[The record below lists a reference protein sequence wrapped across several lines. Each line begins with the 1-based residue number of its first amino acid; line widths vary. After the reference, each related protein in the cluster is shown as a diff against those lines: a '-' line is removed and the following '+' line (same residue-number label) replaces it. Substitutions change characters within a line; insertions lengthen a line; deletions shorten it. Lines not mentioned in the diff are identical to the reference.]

1 MHLLPTSEIRLDDGE
16 DAVDLALPPGDVVA
30 LSFAD
35 SDLSAL
41 AAALLPPPACGGEGR
56 GGGPESQS
64 AVMDR
69 LAERHCPPPQPSP
82 PQAGGGS
89 GGAPDLTVRLASL
102 RRLRHPLSVDLLIE
116 KTVAKSRFVL
126 VRCLGGL
133 DYWRYGIEQLSE
145 TCRTRG
151 IALAVLPG
159 DDRDDERLA
168 AYGTVPPACARAILG
183 YFHAGGGAENM
194 RRLLAMAAR
203 YLQRHRAPSSGPA
216 GHLLPRG
223 EKGETAPA
231 TPFSPCGRRWQR
243 EALTDEGAPCPDIPL
258 LPPLP
263 LPSLFALGAGAA
275 PMPWREA
282 LAALPD
288 RPFVPILVY
297 RSSVSAGDTA
307 MGEALAAALIASGQA
322 PLILALTSLKDPAVT
337 AELAALIAT
346 RRPTAIVTTTA
357 FSARE
362 GADFVLDGADCPVF
376 QAMPVGSAR
385 DAWAASPRGLSAT
398 DLAMQVALPEFDG
411 RLGTIPVAFKAE
423 ITDPETGLVTRRLVP
438 DADGIKALA
447 DFASGWI
454 ALASKPVA
462 ARRLALVMSDYP
474 ARGGRAGFAVGLDTP
489 TSVGAIQGL
498 LAEAGYDIPSR
509 HCERSEAIQGDVER
523 DGSGLLRYA
532 RNDGGALMAALTTG
546 PADLTLPLDAY
557 KAWLAT
563 IPTDAR
569 EALLTAHGAPESDPA
584 CVNGAFRFRVVH
596 DGALTIALQP
606 PRDATPDRKARYHDP
621 DAPPCHGYLAFYRA
635 MCETAG
641 IDALIHLGTHGT
653 TEWLPGKAV
662 ALSASCWPRLLTQ
675 GLPVVYPYVV
685 DDPGEAAPAKRR
697 LSAVTLGHLPPPL
710 AEIGASGETALLRDL
725 VEEFSQ
731 AQVLDPRRADI
742 VASEIRSRAQAS
754 GLAES
759 CGVTP
764 ELTMSEALTRLD
776 AHLCDIAE
784 LPFRD
789 GLHVF
794 GQSALDPVSAQAER
808 EGLLK
813 ALDGSFVPPGPAGSP
828 HRGRPDVLPT
838 GRNLSTLDPRAIPTR
853 AAARLGALAAQAV
866 IARHLQDEG
875 EPPRRI
881 VMDLWA
887 SPTLRSGGEDIAHA
901 LALMGAAPLWDDAS
915 TRVTGFAITPLPKL
929 AHPRVDV
936 TVRISGAFR
945 DTFPQ
950 QVALLDA
957 AARAV
962 AALDEPDDWNEPAA
976 ARRRGEAGAR
986 VFGAAPG
993 RYGAAVADRALDG
1006 DWSGRDEL
1014 GAGYLAASSHAYGGP
1029 EGAAQ
1034 ADDSFSAR
1042 IRAADAFVHVS
1053 DTAGRDILEASSAA
1067 DVIGGLAAAAQSL
1080 GAAPAL
1086 YSLDSSNPEAP
1097 KARTV
1102 AEDIARIVHGRL
1114 THPRWIASHLA
1125 HGWRGAA
1132 ELAEAVDTLFV
1143 FAASTDAVSDG
1154 LFDAVFQAWCAD
1166 AAVWSAIEAA
1176 NAPAAEAIRSRLA
1189 EAARRGLWTSRRNS
1203 VGAFLAGTPAT
1214 REAAE

>member
-16 DAVDLALPPGDVVA
+16 DAVDLGLPPGDVVV

-41 AAALLPPPACGGEGR
+41 AAAAGD
-56 GGGPESQS
+56 S
-64 AVMDR
+64 A
-69 LAERHCPPPQPSP
+69 LS
-82 PQAGGGS
+82 
-89 GGAPDLTVRLASL
+89 VRLVSL

-116 KTVAKSRFVL
+116 KTVARSRFVL
-126 VRCLGGL
+126 LRCLGGL
-133 DYWRYGIEQLSE
+133 DYWRYGVEQLSE
-145 TCRTRG
+145 TCRREG

-159 DDRDDERLA
+159 DDRDDARLA
-168 AYGTVPPACARAILG
+168 EYGTVPPACARAILS

-194 RRLLAMAAR
+194 RRLLAMAGG
-203 YLQRHRAPSSGPA
+203 YLGRDRPPSELAPLS
-216 GHLLPRG
+216 
-223 EKGETAPA
+223 
-231 TPFSPCGRRWQR
+231 
-243 EALTDEGAPCPDIPL
+243 
-258 LPPLP
+258 LPP
-263 LPSLFALGAGAA
+263 LFALGANAA

-288 RPFVPILVY
+288 KSFVPILVY
-297 RSSVSAGDTA
+297 RSAVSAGDTA
-307 MGEALAAALIASGQA
+307 MGEALAAALAARGTA

-346 RRPTAIVTTTA
+346 RQPAAIVTTTA

-362 GADFVLDGADCPVF
+362 GADFVLDAADCPVF
-376 QAMPVGSAR
+376 QAMPVGSTR
-385 DAWAASPRGLSAT
+385 EAWAASARGLSAV

-423 ITDPETGLVTRRLVP
+423 ITDPATGLATRRLVP
-438 DADGIKALA
+438 DPEGVAALA
-447 DFASGWI
+447 DLVTSWT

-489 TSVGAIQGL
+489 ASVGVIQGL
-498 LAEAGYDIPSR
+498 LAAAGYAVS
-509 HCERSEAIQGDVER
+509 
-523 DGSGLLRYA
+523 
-532 RNDGGALMAALTTG
+532 GGAVEALRHPLPPACGGEGLVMGGRAGEALTVEPSGMPPHPGPPHRKRGEGEKAGAALMTSLTTG
-546 PADLTLPLDAY
+546 PAALSLPLDAY
-557 KAWLAT
+557 RAWLAT
-563 IPTDAR
+563 IPDDAR
-569 EALLTAHGAPESDPA
+569 EALIAAHGTPESDPT
-584 CVNGAFRFRVVH
+584 VSDGAFRFRIVRN
-596 DGALTIALQP
+596 GALTIALQP

-621 DAPPCHGYLAFYRA
+621 DAPPAHGYLAFYRA
-635 MCETAG
+635 LRETAG

-662 ALSASCWPRLLTQ
+662 ALSSSCWPRLVTH
-675 GLPVVYPYVV
+675 GLPVIYPYVV

-697 LSAVTLGHLPPPL
+697 LSAMTLGHLPPPL
-710 AEIGASGETALLRDL
+710 AQIGASGETALLRDL

-742 VASEIRSRAQAS
+742 VASEIRARAEAS
-754 GLAES
+754 GLAAA
-759 CGVTP
+759 CGVTADQP
-764 ELTMSEALTRLD
+764 MSEALTRLD

-794 GQSALDPVSAQAER
+794 GQSALDPVSAESER
-808 EGLLK
+808 EGLLR
-813 ALDGSFVPPGPAGSP
+813 ALDGHFVAPGPAGSP

-901 LALMGAAPLWDDAS
+901 LALMGVVPLWDDAS
-915 TRVTGFAITPLPKL
+915 TRVTGFAITPQPKL
-929 AHPRVDV
+929 EHPRVDV

-945 DTFPQ
+945 GTFPS

-962 AALDEPDDWNEPAA
+962 ALLDEPDDCNEPAA

-1006 DWSGRDEL
+1006 DWTSRDEL
-1014 GAGYLAASSHAYGGP
+1014 GAAYLAASSHAYGGP
-1029 EGAAQ
+1029 EGAAHP
-1034 ADDSFSAR
+1034 DDSFSAR

-1097 KARTV
+1097 KARTL
-1102 AEDIARIVHGRL
+1102 AEDITRIVHGRL

-1132 ELAEAVDTLFV
+1132 ELAEAIDTLFV

-1166 AAVWSAIEAA
+1166 TTVWTAIEAA

-1189 EAARRGLWTSRRNS
+1189 DAARRGLWTSRRNS
-1203 VGAFLAGTPAT
+1203 VGPFLAGRPAA
-1214 REAAE
+1214 EAAE